1 MINTV
6 LFDLDG
12 TLLPVD
18 YDTFTNA
25 YFKSVIKKFA
35 LMGYDAEL
43 LKKAIWKG
51 TGAMTE
57 NTGEASNRE
66 VFWQAFA
73 EYFPGDTDRDEERFG
88 DYYENEFQNLKSVC
102 GVQPLAKE
110 VVDLL
115 KAGGV
120 RRILATNPIFPDGA
134 IKSRIRW
141 AGLDPDDFEYITS
154 YEYSSYCKPN
164 PDYFREIVQC
174 CNLEP
179 EKCLMVGNS
188 VSEDL
193 AAEKAGMK
201 VFLITDCLV
210 NDNNEDY
217 SSYPNGSFSDCI
229 SFIKGLL

>member
-12 TLLPVD
+12 TLLPMD

-35 LMGYDAEL
+35 PVGHDAEL
-43 LKKAIWKG
+43 LKKVIWKG
-51 TGAMTE
+51 TGAMVG
-57 NTGEASNRE
+57 NTGEVSNEE
-66 VFWQAFA
+66 VFWKTYAD
-73 EYFPGDTDRDEERFG
+73 YFPEDVLKDKERFQ
-88 DYYENEFQNLKSVC
+88 DYYENEFQGLKSVC

-110 VVDLL
+110 VIDLL
-115 KAGGV
+115 KNSGV
-120 RRILATNPIFPDGA
+120 RRILATNPIFPEGA
-134 IKSRIRW
+134 IKSRICW

-164 PDYFREIVQC
+164 PDYFREIAQHC
-174 CNLEP
+174 DLDP

-188 VSEDL
+188 VSEDM
-193 AAEKAGMK
+193 AAEEAGMK

-210 NDNNEDY
+210 NEKNEDY

-229 SFIKGLL
+229 RFIKELM